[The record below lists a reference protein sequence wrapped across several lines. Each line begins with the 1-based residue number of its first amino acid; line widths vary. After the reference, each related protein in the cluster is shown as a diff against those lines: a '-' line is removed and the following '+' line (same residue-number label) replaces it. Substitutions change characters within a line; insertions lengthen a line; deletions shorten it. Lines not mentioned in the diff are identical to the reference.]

1 MAIPPEV
8 PSGQLIVRQSRRSVR
23 PIAVGNQFD
32 EVLVAEVRRVFR
44 QYRWLIGCWIAACVL
59 LAGGYLLVKAPQFEA
74 GAQIE
79 VRPAGSNSLGLD
91 EMAAKVFSPAEANT
105 QLQSAVQML
114 ESNTIALEV
123 MRQLQMAQRTDFAGR
138 WTQRGNTPVDSLPP
152 KVRDQLMGRFQRGL
166 NVSIVPKTD
175 IISVRFKARNAELSA
190 EVVNAVINS
199 YTDRKIRTSY
209 DSATRVSDWLSTQ
222 MDDLKNKASE
232 SQERL
237 AELQRTTG
245 LIGADETSNTV
256 TDKLKQLDE
265 QLTAAEADRVV
276 KEARWRIATSGDPE
290 LLASSAPDPTLQLLR
305 TQEAELRLQYT
316 QLNTKFGNGYP
327 KLMEVTNQVAQV
339 DRAIDVQL
347 NRLSERYKNDY
358 QAAANSEKMLR
369 AAFETQKQKAYELN
383 HGAAQ
388 YAILKHEVETTRDLY
403 ETLQR
408 KLKEAGISAG
418 LASANI
424 GVVDVAQVPSE
435 PVEPRVPLVLGMGLG
450 AGMLLGTL
458 SAVVLEAMDTTIRSG
473 EEAEALCE
481 LPSLA
486 TIPWMKGSARD
497 WLRWPHVV
505 ENEHEWSVITQQ
517 QPYCK
522 AAESYRTMRSS
533 LLLGAGSHA
542 KVLVVTSASPSE
554 GKTLTAVNCAT
565 VMAQQ
570 GTKVLLV
577 DADLRRSSL
586 HRNLGIRKEPGLGDI
601 LNGRCAPDDA
611 VSEVENIPHLSVVS
625 SGATVPYPAE
635 ALASEAMTAA
645 LRRWRNVYDHI
656 VIDTPPV
663 AMVTDAVVLAA
674 QADSV
679 VLVAMASRTTRQALC
694 RTRDLLLRANARI
707 AGVVVNGVDE
717 RYESNYYSAYGRSE
731 AREGSAYGPDFTA

>member
-1 MAIPPEV
+1 ME
-8 PSGQLIVRQSRRSVR
+8 
-23 PIAVGNQFD
+23 
-32 EVLVAEVRRVFR
+32 
-44 QYRWLIGCWIAACVL
+44 
-59 LAGGYLLVKAPQFEA
+59 
-74 GAQIE
+74 
-79 VRPAGSNSLGLD
+79 
-91 EMAAKVFSPAEANT
+91 
-105 QLQSAVQML
+105 
-114 ESNTIALEV
+114 
-123 MRQLQMAQRTDFAGR
+123 
-138 WTQRGNTPVDSLPP
+138 
-152 KVRDQLMGRFQRGL
+152 
-166 NVSIVPKTD
+166 
-175 IISVRFKARNAELSA
+175 
-190 EVVNAVINS
+190 
-199 YTDRKIRTSY
+199 
-209 DSATRVSDWLSTQ
+209 
-222 MDDLKNKASE
+222 DLKIKASE

-265 QLTAAEADRVV
+265 QLTSAEADRLV

-305 TQEAELRLQYT
+305 TQEAELRLQST
-316 QLNTKFGNGYP
+316 QLTAKFGNGYP
-327 KLMEVTNQVAQV
+327 KLVEVTNQVAQV

-369 AAFETQKQKAYELN
+369 TAFEAQKQRAYELN

-450 AGMLLGTL
+450 AGLLMGTL

-473 EEAEALCE
+473 EEAEALCAM
-481 LPSLA
+481 PSLA
-486 TIPWMKGSARD
+486 TIPWMRTTARGFV
-497 WLRWPHVV
+497 RWPHVV
-505 ENEHEWSVITQQ
+505 EDKFECSVITQQ
-517 QPYCK
+517 LPYSK
-522 AAESYRTMRSS
+522 AAESYRTLRSS
-533 LLLGAGSHA
+533 LLLGTGGHA

-586 HRNLGIRKEPGLGDI
+586 HHSLGIRKEPGLGDV
-601 LNGRCAPDDA
+601 LSGLCSADDA
-611 VSEVENIPHLSVVS
+611 VVEVENIPHLSVVS
-625 SGATVPYPAE
+625 SGATVSYPAE
-635 ALASEAMTAA
+635 ALASEAMMAA

-663 AMVTDAVVLAA
+663 AMVTDAVVVAA

-679 VLVAMASRTTRQALC
+679 VLVAMASATTRQALC
-694 RTRDLLLRANARI
+694 RTRDQLVRASARI
-707 AGVVVNGVDE
+707 AGVVVNGVDQ
-717 RYESNYYSAYGRSE
+717 RYERSYYGTDGWNGAPDEQGYGSD
-731 AREGSAYGPDFTA
+731 YTA

>member
-1 MAIPPEV
+1 MHNPPEL
-8 PSGQLIVRQSRRSVR
+8 PSGQLIVSHSRRSGL
-23 PIAVGNQFD
+23 PIAAGNQFD
-32 EVLVAEVRRVFR
+32 EVLVAEVRRMFR
-44 QYRWLIGCWIAACVL
+44 QYTWLILGSTVACLL

-91 EMAAKVFSPAEANT
+91 EMAAKVFNPSDANT

-114 ESNTIALEV
+114 QSQTIALEV
-123 MRQLQMAQRTDFAGR
+123 MRQLQMAQRSEFAGR
-138 WTQRGNTPVDSLPP
+138 WTQHDTRPVDALPP
-152 KVRDQLMGRFQRGL
+152 EVRDHLLGRFQRSL

-175 IISVRFKARNAELSA
+175 IISVRFKARNPELSA
-190 EVVNAVINS
+190 EVVNAIINS
-199 YTDRKIRTSY
+199 YAERKIRTSY
-209 DSATRVSDWLSTQ
+209 DSTMQVTNWLSTQ

-232 SQERL
+232 SQEKL

-265 QLTAAEADRVV
+265 QLTAAESDRVV
-276 KEARWRIATSGDPE
+276 KEARYRIATSGDPE

-305 TQEAELRLQYT
+305 TQEAELRLQYA
-316 QLNTKFGNGYP
+316 QLSTKFGNGYP
-327 KLMEVTNQVAQV
+327 KLAEVTNQVTQV

-347 NRLSERYKNDY
+347 SRLSERFKNDY
-358 QAAANSEKMLR
+358 LAAANSEKAMRL
-369 AAFETQKQKAYELN
+369 AFEEQKQKAYELN

-388 YAILKHEVETTRDLY
+388 YAILKHEVENTRDLY

-435 PVEPRVPLVLGMGLG
+435 PVEPKVPLVLGMGLG
-450 AGMLLGTL
+450 AGVLLGTF
-458 SAVVLEAMDTTIRSG
+458 SAVVLEAMDTTIRFG
-473 EEAEALCE
+473 EEAEALCGV
-481 LPSLA
+481 PSLA
-486 TIPWMKGSARD
+486 TIPWMNGEPRA
-497 WLRWPHVV
+497 WLHWPHVV
-505 ENEHEWSVITQQ
+505 ECEGEWDVITQE
-517 QPYCK
+517 QPYSK
-522 AAESYRTMRSS
+522 AAECYRTLRSS
-533 LLLGAGSHA
+533 LLLGASGNA
-542 KVLVVTSASPSE
+542 KVLVITSASPSE
-554 GKTLTAVNCAT
+554 GKTLTAVNCAA

-586 HRNLGIRKEPGLGDI
+586 HHNLGIRREPGLGDI
-601 LNGRCAPDDA
+601 LSGRCTADEA
-611 VSEVENIPHLSVVS
+611 MVAVENIPHLSVVT
-625 SGATVPYPAE
+625 SGGGVPYPSE

-645 LRRWRNVYDHI
+645 LRRWRNEYDHI

-679 VLVAMASRTTRQALC
+679 VLVAMASGTTRQALC

-707 AGVVVNGVDE
+707 AGVVVNGVDQQ
-717 RYESNYYSAYGRSE
+717 YENHYYCSYRRSKRRGE
-731 AREGSAYGPDFTA
+731 SDYGPN

>member
-1 MAIPPEV
+1 MNSPPEL
-8 PSGQLIVRQSRRSVR
+8 PSGQLIVSQIGRSGLS
-23 PIAVGNQFD
+23 AAGTQFD
-32 EVLVAEVRRVFR
+32 EVLVAEVRRMFR
-44 QYRWLIGCWIAACVL
+44 QYRWLIAGSTVVCLL

-91 EMAAKVFSPAEANT
+91 EMAAKVFSPADANT
-105 QLQSAVQML
+105 QLQSAVQVL
-114 ESNTIALEV
+114 ESNSIALEV
-123 MRQLQMAQRTDFAGR
+123 MRQLRMARRSDFAGR
-138 WTQRGNTPVDSLPP
+138 WTQPGNALEDSLPP
-152 KVRDQLMGRFQRGL
+152 DVRDHLLSRFQHSL

-175 IISVRFKARNAELSA
+175 IIAVRFKAKDPKLSA
-190 EVVNAVINS
+190 EVVNAVIHS
-199 YTDRKIRTSY
+199 YIERKIRTSY
-209 DSATRVSDWLSTQ
+209 DSTMQVSDWLSSQ

-232 SQERL
+232 SQEKL

-245 LIGADETSNTV
+245 LIGTDETSNTI

-265 QLTAAEADRVV
+265 QLTTAEADRVV
-276 KEARWRIATSGDPE
+276 KEARYRIAASGDPE

-327 KLMEVTNQVAQV
+327 KLTEVSNQVAQV

-347 NRLSERYKNDY
+347 TRLSERYKNDY
-358 QAAANSEKMLR
+358 VAAANSEKMLR
-369 AAFETQKQKAYELN
+369 AAFEEQKQKTFELN

-435 PVEPRVPLVLGMGLG
+435 PVEPRVPIVLGMGLG
-450 AGMLLGTL
+450 AGLMLGTL
-458 SAVVLEAMDTTIRSG
+458 GAVVLEAMDTTIRSG
-473 EEAEALCE
+473 EEAEAVCGV
-481 LPSLA
+481 PTLA
-486 TIPWMKGSARD
+486 TIPRIHGTAGLRMP
-497 WLRWPHVV
+497 WLHVV
-505 ENEHEWSVITQQ
+505 ENIHSRYVIAQQ
-517 QPYCK
+517 EPYSK
-522 AAESYRTMRSS
+522 AAESYRTLRSS
-533 LLLGAGSHA
+533 LLLGAGGNA
-542 KVLVVTSASPSE
+542 KVLVITSALPSE
-554 GKTLTAVNCAT
+554 GKTMTAVNCAT

-586 HRNLGIRKEPGLGDI
+586 HRSFGIRKEPGLGDV
-601 LNGRCAPDDA
+601 LSGRCAADD
-611 VSEVENIPHLSVVS
+611 VVVPIEDIPHLSVVS
-625 SGATVPYPAE
+625 AGAAVAYPAE
-635 ALASEAMTAA
+635 GLASEAMTAA
-645 LRRWRNVYDHI
+645 LRRWRNEYDHV

-663 AMVTDAVVLAA
+663 ATVTDAVVLAA
-674 QADSV
+674 QADAV
-679 VLVAMASRTTRQALC
+679 LLVARASGTTRQALR
-694 RTRDLLLRANARI
+694 RTRDLLLRADARI
-707 AGVVVNGVDE
+707 AGVVVNGVDQH
-717 RYESNYYSAYGRSE
+717 YESNYYHAYGWGDGRNES
-731 AREGSAYGPDFTA
+731 GYGPDLTA

>member
-1 MAIPPEV
+1 MNTPPEL
-8 PSGQLIVRQSRRSVR
+8 PSGQLIVSRGARSGL
-23 PIAVGNQFD
+23 PFAVGNQFD
-32 EVLVAEVRRVFR
+32 EVLVAEVPRMFR
-44 QYRWLIGCWIAACVL
+44 HYRWLMAGWIAACL
-59 LAGGYLLVKAPQFEA
+59 MLAGGYLVVKAPEFEA

-91 EMAAKVFSPAEANT
+91 EMAAKVFSPADANT
-105 QLQSAVQML
+105 QLQSAVQVL
-114 ESNTIALEV
+114 ESKTIALEV
-123 MRQLQMAQRTDFAGR
+123 MRQLQMAQRREFAGR
-138 WTQRGNTPVDSLPP
+138 WTQRDNTAVESLSPE
-152 KVRDQLMGRFQRGL
+152 VRDQLLGRFQRSL
-166 NVSIVPKTD
+166 SVNVVPKTD
-175 IISVRFKARNAELSA
+175 VIAVRFKARNADLSA
-190 EVVNAVINS
+190 QVVNAIINS
-199 YTDRKIRTSY
+199 YTERKIRTSY
-209 DSATRVSDWLSTQ
+209 DSAMQVSNWLSTQ
-222 MDDLKNKASE
+222 MDDLKNRASE
-232 SQERL
+232 AQERL

-245 LIGADETSNTV
+245 LIGTDETSNTV

-265 QLTAAEADRVV
+265 QLTAVESDRVV
-276 KEARWRIATSGDPE
+276 KDARYRIATSGDPE

-316 QLNTKFGNGYP
+316 QLSTKFGNGYP
-327 KLMEVTNQVAQV
+327 KLAEVTNQVAQV

-347 NRLSERYKNDY
+347 TRLSERYKNDY
-358 QAAANSEKMLR
+358 LAAANSEKMLR
-369 AAFETQKQKAYELN
+369 ATFEEQKQRAYELN

-450 AGMLLGTL
+450 AGLLLGTL
-458 SAVVLEAMDTTIRSG
+458 STVVLEAMDTTIRSG
-473 EEAEALCE
+473 EEAEALCAV
-481 LPSLA
+481 PALA
-486 TIPWMKGSARD
+486 TIPWMNDAAKACRH
-497 WLRWPHVV
+497 WPHVV
-505 ENEHEWSVITQQ
+505 ANRLEWNVITQL
-517 QPYCK
+517 QPYSK
-522 AAESYRTMRSS
+522 AAESYRTLRSS
-533 LLLGAGSHA
+533 LLLGAGGNA
-542 KVLVVTSASPSE
+542 KVLVITSALPSE
-554 GKTLTAVNCAT
+554 GKTMTAVNCAT

-586 HRNLGIRKEPGLGDI
+586 HHHLGIRKEPGLGDV
-601 LNGRCAPDDA
+601 LSGRCPADDA
-611 VSEVENIPHLSVVS
+611 VVQVEDVPHLSVVS
-625 SGATVPYPAE
+625 SGGAVPYPAE

-645 LRRWRNVYDHI
+645 LRRWRNVYDHV

-679 VLVAMASRTTRQALC
+679 VLVAMASGTTRQALR

-707 AGVVVNGVDE
+707 AGVVVNGVDQ
-717 RYESNYYSAYGRSE
+717 RYESHYYQAHALGRAHEDNGYYPDYSA
-731 AREGSAYGPDFTA
+731 

>member
-1 MAIPPEV
+1 MNNPPEL
-8 PSGQLIVRQSRRSVR
+8 PSEQLVVRQSRRPMLPLAAR
-23 PIAVGNQFD
+23 NQFD
-32 EVLVAEVRRVFR
+32 EVLVAEVRRMFR
-44 QYRWLIGCWIAACVL
+44 HYRWLIAGWIALCLL

-74 GAQIE
+74 TAQIE

-91 EMAAKVFSPAEANT
+91 EMAAKVFSPADANT
-105 QLQSAVQML
+105 QLQSAVQVL
-114 ESNTIALEV
+114 GSRTISLEV
-123 MRQLQMAQRTDFAGR
+123 MRQLQMTQRRDFAGR
-138 WTQRGNTPVDSLPP
+138 WTQRDNTMVDSLSPE
-152 KVRDQLMGRFQRGL
+152 VRDQLLERFQRSL
-166 NVSIVPKTD
+166 SVSVIPKTD
-175 IISVRFKARNAELSA
+175 IIAVRFRTKNAELSA
-190 EVVNAVINS
+190 EAVNAVINS
-199 YTDRKIRTSY
+199 YTERKIRTSY
-209 DSATRVSDWLSTQ
+209 DSATQVSNWLSTQ
-222 MDDLKNKASE
+222 MDDLRNRASE
-232 SQERL
+232 SQEKL

-265 QLTAAEADRVV
+265 QLTAAESDRVV
-276 KEARWRIATSGDPE
+276 KEARYRIATSGDPE

-316 QLNTKFGNGYP
+316 QLSTKFGNGYP
-327 KLMEVTNQVAQV
+327 KLMEVANQVTQV

-347 NRLSERYKNDY
+347 TRLSERYKNDY
-358 QAAANSEKMLR
+358 LAAANSEKMLR
-369 AAFETQKQKAYELN
+369 ASFEEQKQKAYDLN

-435 PVEPRVPLVLGMGLG
+435 PVEPRAPLVMGLGLG
-450 AGMLLGTL
+450 AGLLLGTL
-458 SAVVLEAMDTTIRSG
+458 STVVLEAMDTTIRSG
-473 EEAEALCE
+473 EEAEALCAI
-481 LPSLA
+481 PSLA
-486 TIPWMKGSARD
+486 TIPWMNGAAKGWRC
-497 WLRWPHVV
+497 WPHVV
-505 ENEHEWSVITQQ
+505 ENELECSVITQL
-517 QPYCK
+517 QPYSK
-522 AAESYRTMRSS
+522 AAESYRTLRSS
-533 LLLGAGSHA
+533 LLLGAGGNA

-586 HRNLGIRKEPGLGDI
+586 HLDLGIRKEPGLGDI
-601 LNGRCAPDDA
+601 LSGRCTADDA
-611 VSEVENIPHLSVVS
+611 VVRMENIPHMSVVS
-625 SGATVPYPAE
+625 SGGRLPYPAE
-635 ALASEAMTAA
+635 ALASEAMAA
-645 LRRWRNVYDHI
+645 TLRRWRNEYDHV

-663 AMVTDAVVLAA
+663 AMVTDAVVLAS

-679 VLVAMASRTTRQALC
+679 LLVAMASATTRHALC
-694 RTRDLLLRANARI
+694 RARDLLVRANARI

-717 RYESNYYSAYGRSE
+717 RYENHYYRAYGYGGTRDENGYRPDYSA
-731 AREGSAYGPDFTA
+731 

>member
-1 MAIPPEV
+1 MTTPPEL
-8 PSGQLIVRQSRRSVR
+8 PSEQLIVRTSSRSAA
-23 PIAVGNQFD
+23 PLAVGNQFD
-32 EVLVAEVRRVFR
+32 EVLVAEVRRMFR
-44 QYRWLIGCWIAACVL
+44 QYRWLIAGCTVACLL

-91 EMAAKVFSPAEANT
+91 DMAAKVFSPADANT

-123 MRQLQMAQRTDFAGR
+123 MRQLQMARRSDFAGR
-138 WTQRGNTPVDSLPP
+138 WTQRDDTPAESLPP
-152 KVRDQLMGRFQRGL
+152 EVRDQLLGRFRRGL

-190 EVVNAVINS
+190 EVVDAVINS
-199 YTDRKIRTSY
+199 YTERKIRTSY
-209 DSATRVSDWLSTQ
+209 DSTMQVSNWLSAQ

-232 SQERL
+232 SQEKL

-265 QLTAAEADRVV
+265 QLTAAESDRVF
-276 KEARWRIATSGDPE
+276 KEARYRIATSGDPE

-316 QLNTKFGNGYP
+316 QLSTKFGNGYP
-327 KLMEVTNQVAQV
+327 KLAEVTNQVTQV

-347 NRLSERYKNDY
+347 TRLSERYKNDY
-358 QAAANSEKMLR
+358 LAAANSEKMLR
-369 AAFETQKQKAYELN
+369 AAYQEQQQKAYQLN

-424 GVVDVAQVPSE
+424 GVVDSAEVPST

-450 AGMLLGTL
+450 AGILMGTL

-473 EEAEALCE
+473 DEAEALCGV
-481 LPSLA
+481 PALA
-486 TIPWMKGSARD
+486 TIPRMNETDKWR
-497 WLRWPHVV
+497 LPWPHVV
-505 ENEHEWSVITQQ
+505 ENQPARNVITQQ
-517 QPYCK
+517 QPYSK
-522 AAESYRTMRSS
+522 AAESYRTLRSS
-533 LLLGAGSHA
+533 LVLGAGGNA
-542 KVLVVTSASPSE
+542 QVLVITSACPAE

-570 GTKVLLV
+570 GTRVLLV

-586 HRNLGIRKEPGLGDI
+586 HRNMGIRREPGLGDI
-601 LNGRCAPDDA
+601 LSGRCTAEEA
-611 VSEVENIPHLSVVS
+611 VVAVENIPHLSVVS
-625 SGATVPYPAE
+625 SGATVSYPAE
-635 ALASEAMTAA
+635 ALASDAMTAA
-645 LRRWRNVYDHI
+645 LQQWRNEYDHI

-674 QADSV
+674 QSDAV
-679 VLVAMASRTTRQALC
+679 LLVALASGTTRHALR
-694 RTRDLLLRANARI
+694 RTRDLLVRANAKI
-707 AGVVVNGVDE
+707 AGVVVNGVDQQ
-717 RYESNYYSAYGRSE
+717 YESNYYRAYGCGGAHDE
-731 AREGSAYGPDFTA
+731 IDYGPDFTA